1 MNGPRAGRSGAPC
14 ADLVVKG
21 ARSGEGS
28 PVSAGGRAPVRV
40 PGSGSRKVCPCPVSL
55 RVSRER
61 EVSLPGRGGFSL
73 SCGLADEPAAER
85 VTQGRGRAGASLLR
99 ALASRAAEGV
109 TSCARCG
116 SGPGWPPRLGR
127 AGH

>member
-1 MNGPRAGRSGAPC
+1 MTPRSEGRESGKKGRSTPRL
-14 ADLVVKG
+14 D
-21 ARSGEGS
+21 
-28 PVSAGGRAPVRV
+28 RAPGIRNEQTAL
-40 PGSGSRKVCPCPVSL
+40 GRVSL